1 MTANVGPT
9 AVLAVLRDWGRTPLS
24 GSLAGGTPTLLRLGE
39 LSFDDAVMQ
48 ALQSREEAGTAPDEA
63 VDAEP
68 RTPPAAAPE
77 SAEGTGSLPSHEA
90 AAIVREA
97 SRARI
102 DPALLAA
109 LRRTENGRPGR
120 EFGVLSVP
128 AEGLDAQTRV
138 AANTVRNT
146 IARFE
151 QAGGVALDPTTGRY
165 TEDFLRFLSSRYAP
179 QEAANDPTGLNRHHA
194 ANLIALYRK
203 ASDAKG

>member
-1 MTANVGPT
+1 MTASVSPT
-9 AVLAVLRDWGRTPLS
+9 AVLAVLREWGRTPPS
-24 GSLAGGTPTLLRLGE
+24 GSLAGAAPTSLRLGE
-39 LSFDDAVMQ
+39 LSFEDAVMQ
-48 ALQSREEAGTAPDEA
+48 ALQSQEARTAPN
-63 VDAEP
+63 VVVAEESRAP
-68 RTPPAAAPE
+68 HATAPE
-77 SAEGTGSLPSHEA
+77 SPGGTSSLPSREA

-165 TEDFLRFLSSRYAP
+165 TEAFLRFLSSRYAP
-179 QEAANDPTGLNRHHA
+179 CGAANDPAGLNRHHA
-194 ANLIALYRK
+194 VNLIALYWK